1 MTDLTG
7 TTGQAADEPLDA
19 GLRESLAAAC
29 GLDAPVELQAL
40 AARVADGRT
49 TWDEVWEQ
57 PPPALVGRVL
67 ADVARRWA
75 PAGGLAP

>member
-1 MTDLTG
+1 MTGPTHTAGD
-7 TTGQAADEPLDA
+7 DPLDA
-19 GLRESLAAAC
+19 GLRESLAAVC
-29 GLDAPVELQAL
+29 GPDAPVELQAL

-49 TWDEVWEQ
+49 TWDEVWER

-75 PAGGLAP
+75 PAGGPAP